1 MKNGTKMEKIKLKL
15 TELKKMRDFFL
26 FYIIQEE
33 GQMEL
38 TFKSFSFLDKTE
50 DDLKELVDDIESEY
64 NFVELAQEIDW
75 DN

>member
-1 MKNGTKMEKIKLKL
+1 MEKIKLKL

-26 FYIIQEE
+26 FYTIQEE

-50 DDLKELVDDIESEY
+50 DDLKELVDEIESEY
-64 NFVELAQEIDW
+64 NFVELAQVIDW
-75 DN
+75 EN